1 MAFQFGLNAEADGRW
16 LALTR
21 SILVN
26 DARWLDQLLA
36 AFPTP
41 ESLLNASASA
51 LSWHNDGTEDGTE
64 IVRRSIEES
73 RPVSL
78 PDCLVGGSGLYLV
91 TPNDSEYPALLAE
104 CADRPPFLFVRGDL
118 KHLETTTLSIVGT
131 RKPSLDGQRAAA
143 EFSAGAADAAICVVS
158 GLALGIDGIAHDAAL
173 RAGGTTIAVLPCGI
187 DRIYP
192 YRHRD
197 LAKRVARG
205 GALVS
210 EFPLGTPPRK
220 HHFHRRNRTLSGLSM
235 ATLVI
240 EAGRPSGTLLTA
252 SSAADQGR
260 DVLVLPWSIYH
271 PTGAGCRYLLA
282 DGAMLMQSVEDLWAY
297 LNVSPAAGLTD
308 ASLVWP
314 SGSAGGKLPQL
325 TPDQRLLL
333 GLLGD
338 STHHADVLAGA
349 LKWEL
354 DRCLACLSALEVDGW
369 VDKVAGGYRARQQP
383 RTVH

>member
-78 PDCLVGGSGLYLV
+78 PECLVGGSGLYLV

>member
-16 LALTR
+16 LAFTR

-51 LSWHNDGTEDGTE
+51 LSWHNDGTE

-91 TPNDSEYPALLAE
+91 TPNDSGYPALLAE

>member
-51 LSWHNDGTEDGTE
+51 LSWHNDGTE

-91 TPNDSEYPALLAE
+91 TPNDSGYPALLAE

-192 YRHRD
+192 HRHRD

>member
-51 LSWHNDGTEDGTE
+51 LSWHNDGTE

-91 TPNDSEYPALLAE
+91 TPNDSGYPALLAE

>member
-21 SILVN
+21 SILLN

-41 ESLLNASASA
+41 ESLLNAPASA
-51 LSWHNDGTEDGTE
+51 LSRQNRGAE

-73 RPVSL
+73 RPLSL
-78 PDCLVGGSGLYLV
+78 PDSLVDGSGLYLV
-91 TPNDSEYPALLAE
+91 TPHDPEYPALLAE

-118 KHLETTTLSIVGT
+118 KHLDTTTLSIVGT

-143 EFSAGAADAAICVVS
+143 EFSAGAANAAICVVS

-173 RAGGTTIAVLPCGI
+173 RAGGATIAVLPCGI

-192 YRHRD
+192 HRHRD
-197 LAKRVARG
+197 LAQRVATG

-210 EFPLGTPPRK
+210 EFPFGTPPRK
-220 HHFHRRNRTLSGLSM
+220 HHFHRRNRTLSGLSR
-235 ATLVI
+235 ATLVV

-271 PTGAGCRYLLA
+271 PNGAGCRYLLA
-282 DGAMLMQSVEDLWAY
+282 DGATLMQSVEDLWAY
-297 LNVSPAAGLTD
+297 LNVTPAVGPTD
-308 ASLVWP
+308 ASLGWAF
-314 SGSAGGKLPQL
+314 SSAGSEMPQL
-325 TPDQRLLL
+325 TPDQRRLL

-338 STHHADVLAGA
+338 STHHADVLADT

-369 VDKVAGGYRARQQP
+369 VVKVAGGYRVRRQP

>member
-21 SILVN
+21 SILLN

-51 LSWHNDGTEDGTE
+51 LLRQNRGAE

-73 RPVSL
+73 RPLSL
-78 PDCLVGGSGLYLV
+78 PDSLVDGSGLYLV
-91 TPNDSEYPALLAE
+91 TPHDPEYPALLAE

-118 KHLETTTLSIVGT
+118 KHLDTTTLSIVGT

-143 EFSAGAADAAICVVS
+143 EFSAGAANAAICVVS

-173 RAGGTTIAVLPCGI
+173 RAGGATIAALPCGI

-192 YRHRD
+192 HRHRD
-197 LAKRVARG
+197 LAQRVATG

-210 EFPLGTPPRK
+210 EFPFGTPPRK

-235 ATLVI
+235 ATLVV

-271 PTGAGCRYLLA
+271 PNGAGCRYLLA
-282 DGAMLMQSVEDLWAY
+282 DGATLMQSVEDLWAY
-297 LNVSPAAGLTD
+297 LNVTPAVGPTD
-308 ASLVWP
+308 ASLGGAF
-314 SGSAGGKLPQL
+314 SSAGSEMPQL
-325 TPDQRLLL
+325 TPDQRRLL

-338 STHHADVLAGA
+338 STHHADVLADT
-349 LKWEL
+349 LEWEL

-369 VDKVAGGYRARQQP
+369 VVKVAGGYRVRRQP

>member
-51 LSWHNDGTEDGTE
+51 LSWHNDGTE

-131 RKPSLDGQRAAA
+131 RKPSLDGQRATA

-325 TPDQRLLL
+325 TSDQRLLL

>member
-51 LSWHNDGTEDGTE
+51 LSWHNDGTE

-78 PDCLVGGSGLYLV
+78 PECLVGGYGLYLV

-297 LNVSPAAGLTD
+297 LNVTPAAGLTD

>member
-21 SILVN
+21 SILLN

-51 LSWHNDGTEDGTE
+51 LLRQNRGAE

-73 RPVSL
+73 RPLSL
-78 PDCLVGGSGLYLV
+78 PDSLVDGSGLYLV
-91 TPNDSEYPALLAE
+91 TPHDPEYPALLAE

-118 KHLETTTLSIVGT
+118 KHLDTTTLSIVGT

-143 EFSAGAADAAICVVS
+143 EFSAGAANAAICVVS

-173 RAGGTTIAVLPCGI
+173 RAGGATIAVLPCGI

-192 YRHRD
+192 HRHRD
-197 LAKRVARG
+197 LAQRVATG

-210 EFPLGTPPRK
+210 EFPFGTPPRK

-235 ATLVI
+235 ATLVV

-271 PTGAGCRYLLA
+271 PNGAGCRYLLA
-282 DGAMLMQSVEDLWAY
+282 DGATLMQSVEDLWAY
-297 LNVSPAAGLTD
+297 LNVTPAVGPTD
-308 ASLVWP
+308 ASLGWAF
-314 SGSAGGKLPQL
+314 GSADSEMPQL
-325 TPDQRLLL
+325 TPDQRRLL

-338 STHHADVLAGA
+338 STHHADVLADT
-349 LKWEL
+349 LEWEL

-369 VDKVAGGYRARQQP
+369 VVKVAGGYRVRRQP

>member
-1 MAFQFGLNAEADGRW
+1 MAFQFGFNAEADGRW

-21 SILVN
+21 SILLN

-41 ESLLNASASA
+41 ESVLNASASA
-51 LSWHNDGTEDGTE
+51 LLRQNRGAE

-73 RPVSL
+73 RPLSL
-78 PDCLVGGSGLYLV
+78 PDSLVDGSGLYLV
-91 TPNDSEYPALLAE
+91 TPHDPEYPALLAE

-118 KHLETTTLSIVGT
+118 KHLDTTTLSIVGT

-143 EFSAGAADAAICVVS
+143 EFSAGAANAAICVVS

-173 RAGGTTIAVLPCGI
+173 RAGGATIAVLPCGI

-192 YRHRD
+192 HRHRD
-197 LAKRVARG
+197 LAQRVATG

-210 EFPLGTPPRK
+210 EFPFGTPPRK
-220 HHFHRRNRTLSGLSM
+220 HHFHRRNRTLSGLSR
-235 ATLVI
+235 ATLVV

-282 DGAMLMQSVEDLWAY
+282 DGATLMQSVEDLWAY
-297 LNVSPAAGLTD
+297 LNVTPAVGPTD
-308 ASLVWP
+308 ASLVCP
-314 SGSAGGKLPQL
+314 FDSAGSEMPQL
-325 TPDQRLLL
+325 TPDQRRLL

-338 STHHADVLAGA
+338 STHHADVLADT

-369 VDKVAGGYRARQQP
+369 VVKLAGGYRVRRQP
-383 RTVH
+383 RTVQ